1 MKVVVTGGA
10 GFIGSNIVE
19 RLIKENHDVIVI
31 DNESSE
37 CHDGFY
43 WFSDAENHKLDI
55 CDYDNIL
62 PLFNG
67 VDAVFHLAAEAR
79 IQPSIKNPRKTI
91 NTNIIGTF
99 NVLEAARHNSVKKVI
114 YSSTSSAYGR
124 KNKIPFFEDMK
135 TDCLT
140 PYSVSKVAGEEMCL
154 LYNKL
159 YDIHTIIFRYFNVY
173 GKNQPVRGTY
183 APVIGLFEK
192 QKLDKIPLTIVGNGK
207 QKRDFTHIDD
217 VVEANILA
225 LYTNKQETKGQ
236 LYNVGTGKN
245 YSILEISKMFK
256 HNTINID
263 ERPGEIQET
272 LADNTKIL
280 NDLGWT
286 AKKNLED
293 WIRRL
298 T

>member
-1 MKVVVTGGA
+1 MKVIVTGGA
-10 GFIGSNIVE
+10 GFIGSNIVQA
-19 RLIKENHDVIVI
+19 LIKQKHNVIVI

-37 CHDGFY
+37 CHDNFY
-43 WFSDAENHKLDI
+43 WFSEAENYKFDI
-55 CDYDNIL
+55 CDYDSIL
-62 PLFNG
+62 PLFNS

-159 YDIHTIIFRYFNVY
+159 YDMHTIIFRYFNAY
-173 GKNQPVRGTY
+173 GKNQPVRGCY

-192 QKLDKIPLTIVGNGK
+192 QKSAGIPLTIVGNGN

-217 VVEANILA
+217 IVEANMLA
-225 LYTNKQETKGQ
+225 LSTNKQETKGQ
-236 LYNVGTGKN
+236 IYNVGTGKN
-245 YSILEISKMFK
+245 YSILEICKMFQ
-256 HNTINID
+256 HHTIHID
-263 ERPGEIQET
+263 ERIGEIQET
-272 LADNTKIL
+272 LSDNKKIL

-293 WIRRL
+293 WIRRI
-298 T
+298 